1 MAQPVVNVIGHVL
14 RGNCPEPALLFHVL
28 APPIADAQH
37 TYLVLPTLP
46 SRPACTPSRHWLVA
60 NPSMDDKM
68 ISGMN
73 DLIEAILSGDDVRAE
88 WALPTIVAYGDVA
101 VSALARQMAGAHA
114 DARWWIARTLAAIP
128 TPQSVSLLTQ
138 MIDDC
143 DSDVRACAAMAL
155 GELHAAEGADALIAH
170 LADES
175 AHVAEVCTMALSR
188 LGTAAVSALVRALQD
203 GDSLTRI
210 RAAKALAP
218 IESHEAIPALI
229 HALDDDNAIVTYY
242 AEDALMRM
250 GVGTVLLK
258 P

>member
-1 MAQPVVNVIGHVL
+1 VL
-14 RGNCPEPALLFHVL
+14 RSNCPEPALLSHVL

-37 TYLVLPTLP
+37 TYLVLLTLLAHPT
-46 SRPACTPSRHWLVA
+46 CTLSPHWSAA
-60 NPSMDDKM
+60 NPSMDDTM
-68 ISGMN
+68 TCRMN

-88 WALPTIVAYGDVA
+88 RALPTIAAHGDIA
-101 VSALARQMAGAHA
+101 VSALARQIAGAHA

-128 TPQSVSLLTQ
+128 TPQSVLLLIQ
-138 MIDDC
+138 MMDDH

-155 GELHAAEGADALIAH
+155 GELHAVEGTDTLIAH
-170 LADES
+170 LTDES

-188 LGTAAVSALVRALQD
+188 LGTAAVSALVHALQD
-203 GDSLTRI
+203 GDSPTRI
-210 RAAKALAP
+210 RAAKALVP

-229 HALDDDNAIVTYY
+229 HALDDNDAIVTYY
-242 AEDALMRM
+242 AEDALFRM